1 MAGVNKVILIG
12 NLGKDPDVRTTQNG
26 SQVAKF
32 SLATS
37 EKYKGQE
44 KTQWHNITC
53 FSNQAETAQK
63 YLKKGSKIFVEGKL
77 DYQQYEHDGQ
87 TKYRTEI
94 VCFNFQMLGGMEEK
108 GEVLTS
114 LKPPQKQPQKELIEE
129 ETDDIPF

>member
-26 SQVAKF
+26 LQVAKF

-37 EKYKGQE
+37 EKYKNEE

-94 VCFNFQMLGGMEEK
+94 VCFNFQMLGGVEER
-108 GEVLTS
+108 GEGLTS
-114 LKPPQKQPQKELIEE
+114 LKPPQKQPQEELIA

>member
-37 EKYKGQE
+37 EKYKNEE

-53 FSNQAETAQK
+53 FGKQAETVQK
-63 YLKKGSKIFVEGKL
+63 YLKKGSKIFVDGKL
-77 DYQQYEHDGQ
+77 DYQQYEQDGQ

-94 VCFNFQMLGGMEEK
+94 VCFNFQMLGGVEER
-108 GEVLTS
+108 GEVLTT
-114 LKPPQKQPQKELIEE
+114 LKPSHKPSQEELIE

>member
-26 SQVAKF
+26 LQVAKF

-53 FSNQAETAQK
+53 FGNQAETAQK
-63 YLKKGSKIFVEGKL
+63 YLKKGSKVFVDGKL
-77 DYQQYEHDGQ
+77 DYQQYEHEGQ

-94 VCFNFQMLGGMEEK
+94 VCFNFQMLSGEEER

-114 LKPPQKQPQKELIEE
+114 LKPPQKQPQEELIE

>member
-1 MAGVNKVILIG
+1 MPGVNKVILIG
-12 NLGKDPDVRTTQNG
+12 NLGKDPEVRATQSG
-26 SQVAKF
+26 SQVANF

-37 EKYKGQE
+37 EKYNGQE

-53 FSNQAETAQK
+53 FSKQAEIAQK

-77 DYQQYEHDGQ
+77 DYQQYEKDGQ

-94 VCFNFQMLGGMEEK
+94 VCFNFQMLGGVEQR
-108 GEVLTS
+108 GEVLTT
-114 LKPPQKQPQKELIEE
+114 LKPPSAPSQEPLIE